1 MLQSFTC
8 VFLCFACLC
17 LVIVHRGVMIR
28 GLMSVYAQSV
38 ATTLLVV
45 LKALNNSQHIHVAN
59 SSDFHASLEARE
71 KVNQEKLRLK
81 TICTED
87 RTRRSYLSYFYSV
100 RNCLCVCVRGSA
112 ERETAD
118 REEQWLQELDEE
130 EYDALPEEEKEHIVQ
145 QHREKLKKKKL
156 R

>member
-1 MLQSFTC
+1 MLRAFMLQSFTC

-59 SSDFHASLEARE
+59 SSDFPRFPGGTGESEP
-71 KVNQEKLRLK
+71 
-81 TICTED
+81 
-87 RTRRSYLSYFYSV
+87 
-100 RNCLCVCVRGSA
+100 
-112 ERETAD
+112 RET
-118 REEQWLQELDEE
+118 
-130 EYDALPEEEKEHIVQ
+130 
-145 QHREKLKKKKL
+145 
-156 R
+156 